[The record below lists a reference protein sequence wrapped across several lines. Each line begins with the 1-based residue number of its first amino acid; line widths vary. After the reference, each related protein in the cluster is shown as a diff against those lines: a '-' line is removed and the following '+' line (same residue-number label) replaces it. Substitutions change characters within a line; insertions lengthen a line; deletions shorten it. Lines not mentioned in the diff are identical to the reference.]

1 MIVDTNALS
10 AFIEG
15 DAAAGELLRQQSR
28 VCIPVIVLGEYRY
41 GIAGSRHRAIYEQW
55 LDLRTPHFDVLH
67 VTEDTAV
74 TYAEIRVILK
84 QQGTPIPAN
93 DVWIA
98 ALARQHRLPVL
109 SRDRHFDGI
118 PGINRQAW

>member
-1 MIVDTNALS
+1 LIVDTNALS

-67 VTEDTAV
+67 VTDDTAV

-98 ALARQHRLPVL
+98 ALARQLRLPVL

-118 PGINRQAW
+118 PGVNRQAW